1 MKLIYQTW
9 IAILFICALPVIGVV
24 ALCIMLIDGSPV
36 FYRQR
41 RVGYKG
47 KPFMMVKFRTM
58 KPGAEQ
64 MKRYYVRR
72 NQARGPVCK
81 MYDDPRFTR
90 TGRFLSHVGLDELPQ
105 LINVIGGEMAIFG
118 PRPLPVAEAKQLKFW
133 MRQRHAIKPGII
145 SPWIFE
151 GYHSR
156 PFDEWMKSDIMY
168 AKQKSVWLD
177 LNLLGKAV
185 GFVGK
190 LIVREF
196 SFDRQS

>member
-58 KPGAEQ
+58 KLGAEQ

-72 NQARGPVCK
+72 NQARGPVFKC
-81 MYDDPRFTR
+81 MTTR
-90 TGRFLSHVGLDELPQ
+90 GLRGQED
-105 LINVIGGEMAIFG
+105 F
-118 PRPLPVAEAKQLKFW
+118 
-133 MRQRHAIKPGII
+133 
-145 SPWIFE
+145 
-151 GYHSR
+151 
-156 PFDEWMKSDIMY
+156 
-168 AKQKSVWLD
+168 
-177 LNLLGKAV
+177 
-185 GFVGK
+185 
-190 LIVREF
+190 
-196 SFDRQS
+196 